1 MAYSAVSSLLTILEV
16 NLMKNKN
23 TNNTSKIFTVP
34 NLLTVARIAGSAV
47 LLLVTP
53 FTAAFYIIYTLTGVT
68 DVFDGYIARKTNS
81 ESELGA
87 RLDSISDLTFYSCL
101 AIKIFP
107 TLTEVLPNAIWYTLY
122 TVLAIRALSYICA
135 YLKFGRFAAVHTY
148 LNKLTGLSVFFIAYV
163 ITTKAAISYS
173 CGNKLA

>member
-16 NLMKNKN
+16 DLMKNKN

-81 ESELGA
+81 EASLERG
-87 RLDSISDLTFYSCL
+87 LTAY
-101 AIKIFP
+101 P
-107 TLTEVLPNAIWYTLY
+107 TSPFTAVL
-122 TVLAIRALSYICA
+122 R
-135 YLKFGRFAAVHTY
+135 
-148 LNKLTGLSVFFIAYV
+148 
-163 ITTKAAISYS
+163 
-173 CGNKLA
+173 